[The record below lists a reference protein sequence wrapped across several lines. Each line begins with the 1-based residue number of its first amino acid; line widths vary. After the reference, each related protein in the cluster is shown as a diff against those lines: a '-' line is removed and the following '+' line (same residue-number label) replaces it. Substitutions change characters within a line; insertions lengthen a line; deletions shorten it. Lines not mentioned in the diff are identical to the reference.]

1 MLSLKHRLLI
11 LKIIYESKPI
21 DFVLVFKKLLD
32 LSIDKFHE
40 IMNNYVQE
48 LDYLFVV
55 MFNRC

>member
-11 LKIIYESKPI
+11 LKKIYESKPI
-21 DFVLVFKKLLD
+21 DFVLVFKMLLD

-40 IMNNYVQE
+40 IMNSYVQE

-55 MFNRC
+55 MFDRC

>member
-11 LKIIYESKPI
+11 LKNIYESKPI

>member
-11 LKIIYESKPI
+11 LKNIYESKPI

-32 LSIDKFHE
+32 LSIDKYHE

-48 LDYLFVV
+48 LDYLFIV